1 MSTLATNK
9 IGTLAG
15 TADISLP
22 KTRPSSTLNA
32 KLDSS
37 GNLTFAADTATVN
50 FFAAEDSGKVGMVL
64 VDSQSIDSN
73 GLATQFTKPD
83 VTNWKTYYGVNVGVF
98 NAPEAT
104 KTNYLFAGN
113 IRYFIYEGS
122 YVNMGDG
129 NATLKYGD
137 LDRDGNNLF
146 TTANPTGQLRA
157 YVYGPSGVNSENGS
171 GGQNNSGQYAY
182 DQPAKNIGQSGDAGP
197 ATIQQFRII
206 QKAARNAAY
215 STTAVCSVM
224 PNDDSNA
231 YAPSRA
237 SQQWRSQ
244 QSSTSNPSSFNQY
257 GYPTQGSEPGGISFG
272 HLNASEANRF
282 AYFNVQC
289 YAVIKPTTVVA
300 V

>member
-1 MSTLATNK
+1 
-9 IGTLAG
+9 
-15 TADISLP
+15 
-22 KTRPSSTLNA
+22 
-32 KLDSS
+32 
-37 GNLTFAADTATVN
+37 
-50 FFAAEDSGKVGMVL
+50 MVL

-157 YVYGPSGVNSENGS
+157 YV
-171 GGQNNSGQYAY
+171 
-182 DQPAKNIGQSGDAGP
+182 
-197 ATIQQFRII
+197 
-206 QKAARNAAY
+206 
-215 STTAVCSVM
+215 
-224 PNDDSNA
+224 
-231 YAPSRA
+231 
-237 SQQWRSQ
+237 
-244 QSSTSNPSSFNQY
+244 
-257 GYPTQGSEPGGISFG
+257 
-272 HLNASEANRF
+272 
-282 AYFNVQC
+282 
-289 YAVIKPTTVVA
+289 
-300 V
+300 